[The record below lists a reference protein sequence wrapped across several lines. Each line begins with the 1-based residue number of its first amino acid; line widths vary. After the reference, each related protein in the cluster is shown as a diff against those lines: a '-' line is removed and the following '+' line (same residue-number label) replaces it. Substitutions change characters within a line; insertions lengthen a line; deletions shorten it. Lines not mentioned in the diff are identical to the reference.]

1 EKLASIPEALRSL
14 AVLEKEITQA
24 IAAKNGMEREW
35 NAAQEQFQ
43 KAKER
48 LASSAVAVQHS
59 KAAAEEMTVK
69 RQNAETEFRQ
79 ALEKSEFES
88 EEAYQK
94 AKMRDSELEETK
106 QHINRFYQD
115 RHTLEQQ
122 ISELAELLAG
132 RKN

>member
-1 EKLASIPEALRSL
+1 ASLMEETEGIEQNRSLLLTAVNDKKSAVDSAHAVLSEKLASIPEALRSL

-88 EEAYQK
+88 EE
-94 AKMRDSELEETK
+94 
-106 QHINRFYQD
+106 
-115 RHTLEQQ
+115 
-122 ISELAELLAG
+122 
-132 RKN
+132 